1 MLRVADLNDL
11 PFIYDFVINEV
22 KNGHFS
28 SRRPRFISNYF
39 FKRGLARAIL
49 DKTYRDKD
57 GSVLPAAVF
66 IYEIEGQ
73 PVGFFSLI
81 RRDYSTNEIWL
92 LGVENRFRGQGLGKL
107 LFATAE
113 KTAKEIFQPQRGILV
128 RSYMKSER
136 MITILAQ
143 NGYTKFRSN
152 STESG
157 VWMK

>member
-1 MLRVADLNDL
+1 MLRVADINDL
-11 PFIYDFVINEV
+11 PFIYDFIINEA

-28 SRRPRFISNYF
+28 SRRPRCISNYL

-49 DKTYRDKD
+49 DRTYRDKD

-66 IYEIEGQ
+66 IYETEGQ
-73 PVGFFSLI
+73 PAGFFALI
-81 RRDYSTNEIWL
+81 RRNYSTNEIWL
-92 LGVENRFRGQGLGKL
+92 LGVVSRFRGQGLGKL

-113 KTAKEIFQPQRGILV
+113 KTAREIFQPQRGILV
-128 RSYMKSER
+128 RSYMKSDR

-152 STESG
+152 DTESG

>member
-1 MLRVADLNDL
+1 MLRVADINDL

-28 SRRPRFISNYF
+28 SSRPRFISNYLF
-39 FKRGLARAIL
+39 RRGLAAAIV

-57 GSVLPAAVF
+57 GSMLPAAVF

-73 PVGFFSLI
+73 PAGFFSLI
-81 RRDYSTNEIWL
+81 RRNYSTNEIWL
-92 LGVENRFRGQGLGKL
+92 LGVVNRFRGQGLGKL

-113 KTAKEIFQPQRGILV
+113 KTANELYQPQRGVLV

-152 STESG
+152 NTKSG